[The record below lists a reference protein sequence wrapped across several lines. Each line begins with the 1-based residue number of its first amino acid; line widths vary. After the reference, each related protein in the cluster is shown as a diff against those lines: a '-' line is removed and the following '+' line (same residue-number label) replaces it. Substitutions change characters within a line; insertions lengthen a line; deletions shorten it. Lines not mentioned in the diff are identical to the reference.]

1 MTKLK
6 KALKLTLILILVAL
20 ALVCGAIVVF
30 GGFEALAAVFLVP
43 GPDGRGGITGGI
55 VHAACLLWLAVT

>member
-30 GGFEALAAVFLVP
+30 GGFEALAAVFLILINILSGVDP
-43 GPDGRGGITGGI
+43 MAG
-55 VHAACLLWLAVT
+55 